1 MNEGLFMTASDL
13 HELTI
18 RQAIAGMAGG
28 KFKSRDLAEALIA
41 RCEAGKALNAFVST
55 DWDGLRKA
63 AEDIDGSGR
72 AGQGLGG
79 VPLCIKDNINTG
91 ILPAGAGTAALAG
104 HVAAEP
110 APVATALFDAGA
122 LLGGTGNMDELAFGI
137 TSNNSV
143 TGAAHNPWHVDRIPG
158 GSSGGVAAA
167 VAARMMPGGIGT
179 DTGAS
184 VRLPASLCGLVGFRP
199 TVGRYSGAGIVPI
212 SHTRDTAGPIT
223 VDVED
228 AILLDRVITGRAAA
242 RETVALNG
250 LRIGVAREH
259 FYEMLEPA
267 VAEAAETALKALRL
281 AGVELIEAD
290 IAGIGALDEAVSF
303 PVALF
308 EFLVDL
314 QTYLDDNNTG
324 LTLRDVCNG
333 VGSPDVRGL
342 FESLLGGGAVPE
354 AAYRQVMDSARPKLQ
369 AAYRDYFARH
379 NVEAIIFPTSPM
391 TARPIGQ
398 DATVELNGE
407 QVPTFGTYIR
417 NVGPGSNAAIPGISL
432 PVGLSAEG
440 LPIGMELDGPQ
451 GSDDRLLAI
460 AAAIEPVFS
469 FRHRPTF
476 ASGL

>member
-1 MNEGLFMTASDL
+1 MTASDL

-41 RCEAGKALNAFVST
+41 RCEAGRALNVFVST

-63 AEDIDGSGR
+63 ADDIDASGR
-72 AGQGLGG
+72 AGRGLGG
-79 VPLCIKDNINTG
+79 VPLCLKDNISTG
-91 ILPAGAGTAALAG
+91 ILPAGAATAALAG
-104 HVAAEP
+104 HVAAAP
-110 APVATALFDAGA
+110 APVAKALFDAGA
-122 LLGGTGNMDELAFGI
+122 LLGGTGNMHELAFGI

-143 TGAAHNPWHVDRIPG
+143 TGAARNPWNVDMIPG

-228 AILLDRVITGRAAA
+228 TILLDAVITGRAAP
-242 RETVALNG
+242 REVVALMG
-250 LRIGVAREH
+250 LRIGVPREH

-267 VAEAAETALKALRL
+267 VAGAVETALGALRR
-281 AGVELIEAD
+281 AGVELIEVD
-290 IAGIGALDEAVSF
+290 IAEIGALDEAVSF

-314 QTYLDDNNTG
+314 QTYLDDNAIG

-333 VGSPDVRGL
+333 VGSPDVRAL
-342 FESLLGGGAVPE
+342 FESLLSGGAVPE
-354 AAYRQVMDSARPKLQ
+354 AAYREVMDRSRPKLQ

-379 NVEAIIFPTSPM
+379 NVKAIIFPTSPM

-417 NVGPGSNAAIPGISL
+417 NVGAGSNAAIPGISL

-440 LPIGMELDGPQ
+440 LPIGLELDGPQ

-469 FRHRPTF
+469 FRHRPTL
-476 ASGL
+476 ASDL